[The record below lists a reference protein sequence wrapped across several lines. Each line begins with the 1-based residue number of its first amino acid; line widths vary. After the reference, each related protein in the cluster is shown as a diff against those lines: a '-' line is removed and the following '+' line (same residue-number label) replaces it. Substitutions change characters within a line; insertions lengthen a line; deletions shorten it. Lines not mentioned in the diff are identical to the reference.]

1 MLEEPSHFLQ
11 LLKDFLWRE
20 RQDAPQHHVAGFA
33 PVGIVVL
40 RDLDGIEYNENFRKA
55 IVLVSLRTD

>member
-1 MLEEPSHFLQ
+1 MP
-11 LLKDFLWRE
+11 
-20 RQDAPQHHVAGFA
+20 PQHHVAGFA